1 MMTDRDDK
9 LEALLDREAIR
20 DLPTRYCD
28 CVWQDDLDSL
38 LKLFA
43 KDGEFIIDNRGT
55 RTAAQGLTAMRKM
68 YRQGLS
74 IGPRPY
80 IHNHVIMMDDATHAH
95 GRAYL
100 ALHSIKQNMQ
110 FIGAGYYN
118 DSYVKVKGVWK
129 FQRRH
134 FVALRIDED
143 PMGGMKPAKKAPPA
157 REAKP
162 TGKAKPVVKTAS
174 VGRRK

>member
-1 MMTDRDDK
+1 MNDRDDK

-43 KDGEFIIDNRGT
+43 KDGEFIIDNHGK
-55 RTAAQGLTAMRKM
+55 RTAAKGTTAMRKM

-80 IHNHVIMMDDATHAH
+80 IHNHVIMMDDASHAH

-100 ALHSIKQNMQ
+100 ALHSIKRNME

-118 DSYVKVKGVWK
+118 DKYVKVKGAWK

-134 FVALRIDED
+134 FVALRFDED
-143 PMGGMKPAKKAPPA
+143 PTGG
-157 REAKP
+157 AKP
-162 TGKAKPVVKTAS
+162 TKKASAASTAKPTAKIKTSSKKAS
-174 VGRRK
+174 VRRRK

>member
-1 MMTDRDDK
+1 MTDRDDK

-28 CVWQDDLDSL
+28 CVWQDDLNSL

-43 KDGEFIIDNRGT
+43 KDGEFIIDNAGK
-55 RTAAQGLTAMRKM
+55 RTAAKGLPAMRKM

-100 ALHSIKQNMQ
+100 ALHSIKLNMQ

-118 DSYVKVKGVWK
+118 DSYVKVKDVWK

-143 PMGGMKPAKKAPPA
+143 PMGGVKSTKKAAPA
-157 REAKP
+157 S
-162 TGKAKPVVKTAS
+162 KAKPAGKGQS
-174 VGRRK
+174 VTQAGARLRRK

>member
-1 MMTDRDDK
+1 MTDREDK
-9 LEALLDREAIR
+9 LAALLDREAIR
-20 DLPTRYCD
+20 DLPNRYCD

-43 KDGEFIIDNRGT
+43 KDGEFIIDNAGK
-55 RTAAQGLTAMRKM
+55 RTAAKGLTAMRKM
-68 YRQGLS
+68 YRQGLA

-80 IHNHVIMMDDATHAH
+80 IHNHVIMMDDASHAH

-100 ALHSIKQNMQ
+100 ALHSIKLNMQ

-118 DSYVKVKGVWK
+118 DSYVKVKGEWK

-143 PMGGMKPAKKAPPA
+143 PMAGMKAAKKAAPA
-157 REAKP
+157 RKTKP
-162 TGKAKPVVKTAS
+162 AGKVKPAGKGTA
-174 VGRRK
+174 GIRRK

>member
-1 MMTDRDDK
+1 MTDRDDK

-43 KDGEFIIDNRGT
+43 KDGEFIIDNAGQ
-55 RTAAQGLTAMRKM
+55 RTAAKGLTAMRKM

-118 DSYVKVKGVWK
+118 DRYVKVKGAWK
-129 FQRRH
+129 FQCRH

-143 PMGGMKPAKKAPPA
+143 PMGGMKPTKKASPA
-157 REAKP
+157 S
-162 TGKAKPVVKTAS
+162 KAKPADKAKSATKAS
-174 VGRRK
+174 ARIRRK

>member
-1 MMTDRDDK
+1 MTDRDDQ

-38 LKLFA
+38 LKLFT
-43 KDGEFIIDNRGT
+43 KDGEFIIDNAGK
-55 RTAAQGLTAMRKM
+55 RTAAKGLTAMRKM

-118 DSYVKVKGVWK
+118 DSYVKVKGAWR

-134 FVALRIDED
+134 FVALRIDDD
-143 PMGGMKPAKKAPPA
+143 PMAGMKPGKKIAAA
-157 REAKP
+157 RTAKP
-162 TGKAKPVVKTAS
+162 ATKSKPAAKAS
-174 VGRRK
+174 GRIRRK